1 MGYYTRW
8 SLKTPG
14 PMEGGGMNVF
24 LFCNCASPAAARRCR
39 IGDMGFTLVELL
51 MVMALIGI
59 LTAVSVPYLKSLVQS
74 IQIKTNTR
82 NFYNALAFTRS
93 EAVRRGGRVSMC
105 SSTTG
110 TSCTSSSW
118 ASGWVVFADPNNPQT
133 IDAGETIIKVHESLG
148 GTSTT
153 VAASVT
159 VISYLASGILSTGT
173 LTSFKLC
180 DSRGASYGTILEV
193 TATGRIKSKGT
204 PASCS

>member
-1 MGYYTRW
+1 MKRMVSMSISGY
-8 SLKTPG
+8 KEDG
-14 PMEGGGMNVF
+14 IMNAP
-24 LFCNCASPAAARRCR
+24 FCDSASFDVARRHWN
-39 IGDMGFTLVELL
+39 GGVGFTLIELL

-59 LTAVSVPYLKSLVQS
+59 ISAVSLPYLDALVQS

-82 NFYNALAFTRS
+82 NLYNALSFTRS

-110 TSCTSSSW
+110 TSCTGSSW
-118 ASGWVVFADPNNPQT
+118 ASGWVIFADPNNPQT
-133 IDAGETIIKVHESLG
+133 IDTGETIIKVHESLG
-148 GTSTT
+148 GASTT
-153 VAASVT
+153 ITADATT
-159 VISYLASGILSTGT
+159 VSYLASGILSTGT

-180 DSRGASYGTILEV
+180 DSRGASYGKSIEV

>member
-1 MGYYTRW
+1 MRI
-8 SLKTPG
+8 
-14 PMEGGGMNVF
+14 
-24 LFCNCASPAAARRCR
+24 LFCDSARFDMARRR
-39 IGDMGFTLVELL
+39 WNGGMGFTLIELL
-51 MVMALIGI
+51 MVMALIGVI
-59 LTAVSVPYLKSLVQS
+59 TAVSVPYLNTLVQS

-110 TSCTSSSW
+110 TSCTGSSW

-133 IDAGETIIKVHESLG
+133 IDTGETIIKVHESLG

-153 VAASVT
+153 VAAGVT
-159 VISYLASGILSTGT
+159 AISYLASGILSTGT
-173 LTSFKLC
+173 LTSFNLC
-180 DSRGASYGTILEV
+180 DSRGASYGKSIEV
-193 TATGRIKSKGT
+193 TATGRIKSKGI